1 MKMLIH
7 NTTSLYRPNILT
19 FRFYKPHTDFTTPGV
34 CLHNFQCFSG
44 IKTTYWENGKVVILY
59 I

>member
-1 MKMLIH
+1 MKMFIH
-7 NTTSLYRPNILT
+7 NTTSLYRPNISS

-44 IKTTYWENGKVVILY
+44 IKTTYWENGKVY